1 MKPLR
6 HYLIL
11 SAIAATICSNTAQA
25 QCDTVSN
32 LTLTYG
38 KRSIQTNWDTA
49 KDAKG
54 YAVAI
59 STSETIPYAGTN
71 TLNNNYLF
79 IKIKADQRYCVFVQT
94 MCNDVDN
101 PKSEWTKSCGVMPC
115 TGEQP
120 DITKLEIENGDPT
133 KWLAQ
138 WALDVAPGGGY
149 DYALTLSEDEP
160 TMGNKTLETEVLME
174 ELKAATKYCFHVRY
188 YCPNSQTHTQWA
200 VKCFTTPEAS
210 GINNIDT
217 KNRINISPNPA
228 SKHVNISMPSIRS
241 AHTVM
246 VSDITGRVV
255 YNLQT
260 AGENTQLNTTDL
272 TQGMY
277 FIHVSGKEYNTTQKL
292 LIQ

>member
-6 HYLIL
+6 HYLLL
-11 SAIAATICSNTAQA
+11 SAIAATIFSNAAQA
-25 QCDTVSN
+25 QCDVATN

-38 KRSIQTNWDTA
+38 KRNIQTNWDA
-49 KDAKG
+49 VKDAIG
-54 YAVAI
+54 YSVAI
-59 STSETIPYAGTN
+59 STTETVPHAGNLTVD
-71 TLNNNYLF
+71 NNFLF
-79 IKIKADQRYCVFVQT
+79 NGLKPDQKYCVFVQT
-94 MCNDVDN
+94 KCNDVDN
-101 PKSEWTKSCGVMPC
+101 PKSEWTKTCGTMPC
-115 TGEQP
+115 TDEQP
-120 DITKLEIENGDPT
+120 DITKLEIENEDPT
-133 KWLAQ
+133 KWQAQ
-138 WALDVAPGGGY
+138 WTLDVSPGGRY
-149 DYALTLSEDEP
+149 DYALTVSEDEP
-160 TMGNKTLETEVLME
+160 NKGLKTLDTSVLLE
-174 ELKAATKYCFHVRY
+174 GLKPSTKYCFHVRY